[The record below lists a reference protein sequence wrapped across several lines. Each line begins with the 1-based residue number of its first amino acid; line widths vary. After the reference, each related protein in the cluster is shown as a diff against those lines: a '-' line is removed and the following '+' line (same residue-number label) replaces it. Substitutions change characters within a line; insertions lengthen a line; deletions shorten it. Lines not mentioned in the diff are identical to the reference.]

1 MVSALRALVFALVV
15 SALGVFFEKPAV
27 ANTDRLYFECPCNV
41 GREGSTLTVGF
52 GLRNFDSTE
61 SGPLQVSVVAAVT
74 VTGERRVFQ
83 TLTEFDVTASMSANS
98 SLAMSTY
105 DIELD
110 FASFRSE
117 ILTNPAHLQLQLIE
131 KTGEQ
136 RRFVDRILMEFPVVL
151 DDAFSVGEQDYLKDS
166 DGDGVGDVNERAEG
180 TDPDDPDS
188 TPGESTIDVLAWYS
202 QGYPR
207 LFDGDP
213 TTRIQH
219 LFDLANVILD
229 DSGLPFQFR
238 LVGLVETHLSDET
251 DIGSFIDKTDLRRE
265 GDRHGADVAVL
276 FRANMPPDRCGNAP
290 LGGYG
295 LRGHIDRGVFLDHYA
310 VVYGRCGSR
319 TLAHEL
325 GHLLGLGH
333 ARWQVNNAPTGTW
346 RWSRG
351 HAVVGG
357 FHTVMSYVVEAAHTL
372 HVFSD
377 PDARCQGA
385 LESPQPCG
393 VDRSEVDGAD
403 AVTSLDAIRFQA
415 ARVRDGF
422 EDRDDDGF
430 VDPVDEFP
438 DDPAEWRDTDQDGI
452 GNRADSDDDNDG
464 VGDASDAFPFNASES
479 VDTDADGVGN
489 NADLDDDNDGLA
501 DGIDLLPLDA
511 SEADET
517 VLLFPPVADVNR
529 QGFLRVINQAPESGE
544 VRIGVGDSTGRQYGP
559 LTLSIDAS
567 HTVHFNSDDLES
579 GNAAKGLS
587 GGVGAGEGDWR
598 LELASDLDIDVST
611 YMRTMDGFLTA
622 MHDVVPG
629 EDTTHH
635 VATFNPAS
643 NRNQVSK
650 LLIFNRSDENAE
662 IAISGVD
669 DRGNSPGSEA
679 KATIPPG
686 ATRII
691 TSEELESGSADLEG
705 SLGDGHGKWRLSVE
719 SERALTVINLL
730 ESPTG
735 HLTNL
740 STIPRRGYYGYFVPF
755 VPAAAASNLQG
766 FVRMINYSILD
777 AEVLIAAF
785 DDEGRRY
792 GPVALFV
799 GANETVHINSNDLEW
814 GNEEKGLPVGI
825 GSGEGDWR
833 LELVGNRRIDVLS
846 YIRTTDGF
854 LTAMHDLVPSYGYSH
869 EVGIFNPG
877 QNRDQASHLRLIN
890 WSDSAANVTIRGVD
904 DRGQPSVDSV
914 QASIAAGASRTFSA
928 AELESGGPGLAG
940 ALGTGTGKWQLDL
953 QSDTRIAVM
962 SLLQNPTGHLT
973 NLSTVPGRAATTPP
987 VERITDY
994 VALPLMQEI
1003 PPGRFDM
1010 GCLSHDDDCNNTEM
1024 PVREVTI
1031 PRAFELSKYEVTVA
1045 QWSAC
1050 VDAGGCPTNRDGLW
1064 RSSSYMPV
1072 SNVNW
1077 DDAQAYVEWLS
1088 HETGDTYRLPTEAEW
1103 EYAARAGTDTKFSW
1117 GNEAGEGRANCD
1129 GCWNDWSFSRAPVGT
1144 FAANAWGLHDMHG
1157 NVAEV
1162 VEDCWNETY
1171 EGAPSD
1177 GSAWETGDCSRRVIR
1192 GGDYARQ
1199 PRRIRSAHRENQFI
1213 ATEQRYG
1220 NHGFRVARSLE

>member
-1 MVSALRALVFALVV
+1 MKSALRTMVFALMM
-15 SALGVFFEKPAV
+15 SALGIFFEQPV
-27 ANTDRLYFECPCNV
+27 AASIDRLYFECPCSV
-41 GREGSTLTVGF
+41 GREGTTLTVAF
-52 GLRNFDSTE
+52 GLRNVDSTD
-61 SGPLQVSVVAAVT
+61 SGPLQVSVVAVT
-74 VTGERRVFQ
+74 KESRIFQ
-83 TLTEFDVTASMSANS
+83 TLTEFDATASLSANS
-98 SLAMSTY
+98 SLATSSY
-105 DIELD
+105 DIQLD

-117 ILTNPAHLQLQLIE
+117 LLTNPARLQLQLIE
-131 KTGEQ
+131 KDGES
-136 RRFVDRILMEFPVVL
+136 RRFVDGILMEFPVVL
-151 DDAFSVGEQDYLKDS
+151 GDPFSVGEQDYLKDS
-166 DGDGVGDVNERAEG
+166 DGDGVGDINERAEG
-180 TDPDDPDS
+180 TDPGDPDS

-219 LFDLANVILD
+219 LFDLANVILQ
-229 DSGLPFQFR
+229 DSGLPFQLR

-251 DIGSFIDKTDLRRE
+251 DIGSVIDKADLRRE
-265 GDRHGADVAVL
+265 GDRHVADVAVL
-276 FRANMPPDRCGNAP
+276 FRGNMPGDRCGNAP
-290 LGGYG
+290 LGGW
-295 LRGHIDRGVFLDHYA
+295 LQRGHIDREVFLDRYA
-310 VVYGRCGSR
+310 VVYGLCGSR

-325 GHLLGLGH
+325 GHLFGLGH

-357 FHTVMSYVVEAAHTL
+357 FHTVMSYVVEAAQAL
-372 HVFSD
+372 LVFSD

-385 LESPQPCG
+385 LDSPQPCG
-393 VDRSEVDGAD
+393 VDPSEVDGAD
-403 AVTSLDAIRFQA
+403 AVTSLDAVRFQA

-452 GNRADSDDDNDG
+452 GNRADTDDDNDG
-464 VGDASDAFPFNASES
+464 VSDASDAFPFNASES

-489 NADLDDDNDGLA
+489 NADADDDNDGLA

-517 VLLFPPVADVNR
+517 VLLFPPFSDVNR
-529 QGFLRVINQAPESGE
+529 QGFLRVINQTAESGE
-544 VRIGVGDSTGRQYGP
+544 VRVGVGDSTGRHYGP

-567 HTVHFNSDDLES
+567 QTVHFNSEDLES
-579 GNAAKGLS
+579 GNAEKGLS
-587 GGVGAGEGDWR
+587 DGVGAGEGDWR
-598 LELASDLDIDVST
+598 LELASDLDIDVSS

-622 MHDVVPG
+622 MHDVVPSEG
-629 EDTTHH
+629 NTHH

-650 LLIFNRSDENAE
+650 LLILNRSDEQAE
-662 IAISGVD
+662 VFISGVD
-669 DRGNSPGSEA
+669 DQGNSPGSA
-679 KATIPPG
+679 VKATIPPG
-686 ATRII
+686 TTRTI
-691 TSEELESGSADLEG
+691 TSEQLESGSTGLEG
-705 SLGDGHGKWRLSVE
+705 SLGDGQGKWRLSVE
-719 SERALTVINLL
+719 SDRAITMMNLL

-740 STIPRRGYYGYFVPF
+740 STVPRKGFAEYFVPF
-755 VPAAAASNLQG
+755 VPTAAASDLQG
-766 FVRMINYSILD
+766 FVRVTNYSILD
-777 AEVLIAAF
+777 AEVLIAAY
-785 DDEGRRY
+785 DGEGRRY
-792 GPVALFV
+792 GPVALLV
-799 GANETVHINSNDLEW
+799 GANETAHFNSNDLEW
-814 GNEEKGLPVGI
+814 GNAEKGLPVGV

-833 LELVGNRRIDVLS
+833 LELTSNGRIEVLS
-846 YIRTTDGF
+846 YIRTADGF
-854 LTAMHDLVPSYGYSH
+854 LTAMHDLVPGYGYDH
-869 EVGIFNPG
+869 RVGIFNPG
-877 QNRDQASHLRLIN
+877 QNRNQVSHLRLVN
-890 WSDSAANVTIRGVD
+890 WGDQAANVTIRGVD
-904 DRGQPSVDSV
+904 DSGQPSLDSV
-914 QASIAAGASRTFSA
+914 QTSIPARASRTFSA
-928 AELESGGPGLAG
+928 TDLESGGPGLTG
-940 ALGTGTGKWQLDL
+940 ALGTGTGKWQLNL
-953 QSDTRIAVM
+953 HSDVRIGAM
-962 SLLQNPTGHLT
+962 SLLRNPTGHLT
-973 NLSTVPGRAATTPP
+973 NLSTVPGLASTPPP
-987 VERITDY
+987 VEPITDY
-994 VALPLMQEI
+994 VSIPLMQEI

-1010 GCLSHDDDCNNTEM
+1010 GCLSNDHDCNHTEL

-1064 RSSSYMPV
+1064 RSGSEMPV

-1088 HETGDTYRLPTEAEW
+1088 HVTGDAYRLPTEAEW
-1103 EYAARAGTDTKFSW
+1103 EYAARAGSDTKFSW
-1117 GNEAGEGRANCD
+1117 GNEAGEGRSNCD
-1129 GCWNDWSFSRAPVGT
+1129 GCWNDWNLSRAPVGT

-1177 GSAWETGDCSRRVIR
+1177 GSAWNTGDCSRRVIR
-1192 GGDYARQ
+1192 GGDYARK
-1199 PRRIRSAHRENQFI
+1199 PNRIRSAHRENQVLG
-1213 ATEQRYG
+1213 TDQRYA
-1220 NHGFRVARSLE
+1220 NHGFRVARSFE